1 MHNHIKSDRCAW
13 PSVSKQAGYGTAFA
27 KDRERVKAA
36 APGSRNHASPSQTY
50 APGKVVPPSDFESF
64 GSFSG

>member
-13 PSVSKQAGYGTAFA
+13 PSVSKQPGYGTAHLHN
-27 KDRERVKAA
+27 RERQKAA
-36 APGSRNHASPSQTY
+36 PVGSRNQNTPARGD
-50 APGKVVPPSDFESF
+50 ALGKVVPPSDFESF